1 MASTIRT
8 IICLLVLFA
17 NPCMGGQQVEKLS
30 KRDMAPKEYNQT
42 IEQNFKDE
50 MNRKIQDLERR
61 VEILERKG

>member
-1 MASTIRT
+1 
-8 IICLLVLFA
+8 
-17 NPCMGGQQVEKLS
+17 MGGQQVEKLS